1 MFWRKTINE
10 MQRVSL
16 ARFKTTQ
23 DRINKISDY
32 IQGPLQDV
40 IDKAIN
46 NYFKELEK
54 IIKNKN
60 SNKKDKKLNAM
71 WDPHLDSKI
80 LKNDIKEEKK
90 LVIV

>member
-1 MFWRKTINE
+1 MFWIKTIKE
-10 MQRVSL
+10 IKHLSL
-16 ARFKTTQ
+16 ARYKNTQ

-40 IDKAIN
+40 IDKAIA

-60 SNKKDKKLNAM
+60 SNKKDK
-71 WDPHLDSKI
+71 
-80 LKNDIKEEKK
+80 
-90 LVIV
+90 